1 MNSTVNQSIWV
12 SRHRY
17 LTVSTSVQSSIY
29 KLCLGSKTHSGVS
42 ADTLECGLSLF
53 SGEVIAATK
62 LAIFKINFVKF
73 VAKEFFFV
81 HKFS

>member
-1 MNSTVNQSIWV
+1 MNSTVNPSIWV

-17 LTVSTSVQSSIY
+17 LTVSTAVQGSIY

-53 SGEVIAATK
+53 SGKVTAATK

-73 VAKEFFFV
+73 GQRNFFV
-81 HKFS
+81 DKFS